1 MMTNEQKP
9 RIVSNPDVMM
19 GKPTIEGTRITVE
32 HILRMFAAGHTEET
46 ILIAHPHLTVEAI
59 RAAQSYAADSLAD
72 WRIMA
77 AE

>member
-1 MMTNEQKP
+1 MTKEQKP
-9 RIVSNPDVMM
+9 RIVSNPDIMM

-32 HILRMFAAGHTEET
+32 HLLRMFAAGHTEET
-46 ILIAHPHLTVEAI
+46 ILTAHPHLSVEAI
-59 RAAQSYAADSLAD
+59 RAAQTYAADSLAD